1 MQDLPKGIS
10 KNWLNRAREH
20 SQWIKEKGINTRQE
34 QLELLL
40 FELEDEM
47 ALVEYLS
54 RDEQ

>member
-10 KNWLNRAREH
+10 KNWLNQAREH

-34 QLELLL
+34 QLEQLLL
-40 FELEDEM
+40 ELEDEM